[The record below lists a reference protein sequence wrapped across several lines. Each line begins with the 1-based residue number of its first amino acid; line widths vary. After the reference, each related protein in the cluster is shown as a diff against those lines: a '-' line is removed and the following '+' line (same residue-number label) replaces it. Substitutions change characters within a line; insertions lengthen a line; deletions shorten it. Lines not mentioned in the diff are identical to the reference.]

1 MSQKLKAVKCSLMM
15 TPVVTIRYVLLV
27 ILVTLKAKF
36 SSAVT
41 LFTFKNSI
49 FKRFINNLCYINI
62 YIYCLC
68 VFISIQNFLEF
79 IYNNFLVLVFDYRLR
94 FFIDGIK

>member
-27 ILVTLKAKF
+27 ILVTLEAKC
-36 SSAVT
+36 SSAVA

-49 FKRFINNLCYINI
+49 FKRLINNLCYINI
-62 YIYCLC
+62 YLLYL
-68 VFISIQNFLEF
+68 
-79 IYNNFLVLVFDYRLR
+79 
-94 FFIDGIK
+94 